1 MFFKIKLPLIKINNL
16 LKHKVLIINL
26 EYLFI
31 IKFNHNVIYIFRN
44 LYSL

>member
-26 EYLFI
+26 EYNLCVKIFI
-31 IKFNHNVIYIFRN
+31 YYKI
-44 LYSL
+44 